1 MWSLNRLSHSRV
13 CARCMSWRKQRMVT
27 KNGAIRP
34 VDREL
39 GVQSSFGLRFNYSG
53 ASAAPLPALPSVRST
68 IAPSPAFGSAGVS
81 SIRSE
86 EHTSELMSLMRISY
100 AVFCLK
106 KKNKSRHI
114 KQYHYL

>member
-1 MWSLNRLSHSRV
+1 
-13 CARCMSWRKQRMVT
+13 MVT

-68 IAPSPAFGSAGVS
+68 IAPSPAFGSAGGTLSERQAKDVGLIDQVEAGGLAAVLARLEKPVRS
-81 SIRSE
+81 APSRRNAAATSSE
-86 EHTSELMSLMRISY
+86 ERSVGKE
-100 AVFCLK
+100 
-106 KKNKSRHI
+106 
-114 KQYHYL
+114 